1 MIFDAHDELRILV
14 HYTMGKVIYVNG
26 NIVITTKFFVP
37 KEIGCGYQT
46 ALEGAEVV
54 EPTDVIDSLKCLL
67 IDDEH
72 PQSLFNEYYARD
84 DVFSDSIATSYFIAT
99 YLDCIKEYCIRVSNT
114 CDVIRKVEDWADRE
128 KRLVYKMAYVNILTV
143 LDAFLCHVL
152 LKRCVEDEQL
162 FKAFMFKLAP
172 SNKKDKWKRLQE
184 VGKEGEWEQDAIT
197 FVLES
202 SFINTEKLDELIK
215 KIGLRRLKYDRA
227 IMREHFRVRHLIV
240 HRSGRQRDD
249 NEVLVTFD
257 SLKELINHS
266 NALVGAVRN
275 SLFSTLKEENKNK
288 PEPPSI
294 DEVFP
299 DGVVKAPFKLSD
311 LWRLLRGDTVQ
322 TDINPFDMPAL

>member
-1 MIFDAHDELRILV
+1 M
-14 HYTMGKVIYVNG
+14 
-26 NIVITTKFFVP
+26 
-37 KEIGCGYQT
+37 
-46 ALEGAEVV
+46 
-54 EPTDVIDSLKCLL
+54 IDSLKCLL

-84 DVFSDSIATSYFIAT
+84 DVISDSIATSYFIAT

-184 VGKEGEWEQDAIT
+184 VGKEGEWEQDAIS

-202 SFINTEKLDELIK
+202 SFINTEKLDELTK

-249 NEVLVTFD
+249 NEIHVTSA
-257 SLKELINHS
+257 SLKDLVS
-266 NALVGAVRN
+266 QCNALVAAVRD
-275 SLFSTLKEENKNK
+275 SLYFTLKEENKAK
-288 PEPPSI
+288 PAPPDI
-294 DEVFP
+294 EDVFP
-299 DGVVKAPFKLSD
+299 GGVVRTPFKLSD
-311 LWRLLRGDTVQ
+311 LGRLLRGDAVRLE
-322 TDINPFDMPAL
+322 INSYEMPAL